1 MFPGWAEA
9 LKLMKEG
16 AKWQLFIPPHLAFA
30 ERGAGTLIGPNATL
44 IIEVELV
51 SVQEK
56 R

>member
-1 MFPGWAEA
+1 
-9 LKLMKEG
+9 MKEG
-16 AKWQLFIPPHLAFA
+16 ATWQLFIPPNLAFG
-30 ERGAGTLIGPNATL
+30 ERGSGTLIGPNATL

>member
-1 MFPGWAEA
+1 LIPGWAEA

-16 AKWQLFIPPHLAFA
+16 AKWQLFIPPDLAFG
-30 ERGAGTLIGPNATL
+30 ERGSGTLIGPNATL
-44 IIEVELV
+44 IIEVELI